1 MSDTPSRLFRLLH
14 LEDSP
19 TDARYIHDR
28 LDAEG
33 LRPEVVLVDS
43 RDALHAALS
52 ERFDLVLCDYNLPGF
67 DGLSALKL
75 IRERQPEVPVIVVS
89 GSIDEEE
96 AVKCLHLGATDY
108 LLKQRMERF
117 VPAVRRALQ
126 EARDQK
132 RRRTNES
139 LLRLAGRFARLGG
152 WAVDLPAADMEL
164 SDEVCALHGLPPGSR
179 PPLGD
184 FTAAYTKDSRL
195 VVEDAFNRCIRD
207 GTAFDLEAQLV
218 TAAGQP
224 VSVRLIG
231 EAVRDPR
238 GAVTRVHGA
247 LQDITERKA
256 MDARLLRIQRLES
269 IGTLAGGIAHDLN
282 NVLAPIVMGVDLL
295 KQGALDPEANRVLKN
310 IEKSAR
316 RGTDLVKQVLSFARG
331 VEGARVAVHLG
342 HVIAEV
348 VSIATN
354 SFPKN
359 IEIITDVPSHLPLV
373 TGDPTQL
380 SQVLLNLCVNARDA
394 LPRGG
399 QLVLSATSV
408 AVDGPYAATQHAVP
422 VGHYVKV
429 CVTDTGEGIPKHQLE
444 RIFDPFFTTKEQG
457 KGTGLGLAT
466 SLGIVRSHGGY
477 LNVTSEPGV
486 GSRFEVFLPATGEVR
501 PTQSSA
507 STPPFLP
514 QGSGEL
520 VLVVDDETAVTGVTR
535 DTLERNGYRV
545 ITAQDGSEAVGLY
558 ALHRNDIS
566 VVLTDLMMPVM
577 DGSTLITALKRI
589 TPSVRII
596 AASGLDAGDQMA
608 KATRLGV
615 RHFLAKPY
623 TAETLLVTLQQTLE
637 KA

>member
-1 MSDTPSRLFRLLH
+1 MNPPPSTLRLLH

-19 TDARYIHDR
+19 VDARYIHDR
-28 LDAEG
+28 LEAEG
-33 LRPEVVLVDS
+33 LTPEVSLVDNRES
-43 RDALHAALS
+43 LLHALTG
-52 ERFDLVLCDYNLPGF
+52 RYDLVLCDYNLPGF

-75 IRERQPEVPVIVVS
+75 IRERLPDTPVIVVS

-108 LLKQRMERF
+108 ILKQRMERF

-126 EARDQK
+126 EALELK

-152 WAVDLPAADMEL
+152 WAIDHPFERFEL
-164 SDEVCALHGLPPGSR
+164 SDEACELHALPPGSR
-179 PPLGD
+179 PMID
-184 FTAAYTKDSRL
+184 EVMKAYTIESRPI
-195 VVEDAFNRCIRD
+195 VEDALHRCVRD

-218 TAAGQP
+218 TGGNRSVA
-224 VSVRLIG
+224 VRLIG
-231 EAVRDPR
+231 EAARDVV
-238 GAVTRVHGA
+238 GTVIRVHGA
-247 LQDITERKA
+247 IQDITERKA

-295 KQGALDPEANRVLKN
+295 KQGALDPEGGRILKN

-331 VEGARVAVHLG
+331 VEGARVAVHVG
-342 HVIAEV
+342 HVISEV
-348 VSIATN
+348 THMAGN

-359 IEIITDVPSHLPLV
+359 IELVTDVPPLLPLV
-373 TGDPTQL
+373 VGDPTQL

-394 LPRGG
+394 LPKGG
-399 QLVLSATSV
+399 RIVLGAR
-408 AVDGPYAATQHAVP
+408 AVTIDGPYAATQHAVP
-422 VGHYVKV
+422 VGRYVILS
-429 CVTDTGEGIPKHQLE
+429 VTDTGEGIPKSHIE
-444 RIFDPFFTTKEQG
+444 RIFDPFFTTKAQG

-477 LNVTSEPGV
+477 LNVSSEPGH
-486 GSRFEVFLPATGEVR
+486 GSRFEVVLPAAGEDVSTAPR
-501 PTQSSA
+501 GSS
-507 STPPFLP
+507 PPFLP

-520 VLVVDDETAVTGVTR
+520 VLVVDDEPTIAGVTR
-535 DTLERNGYRV
+535 ETLERNGYRV

-558 ALHRNDIS
+558 ALRRQEIA
-566 VVLTDLMMPVM
+566 VVLTDLTMPVM
-577 DGSTLITALKRI
+577 DGSTLIAALKRI
-589 TPSVRII
+589 TPEVRIV
-596 AASGLDAGDQMA
+596 AASGFGAGEQFA

-615 RHFLAKPY
+615 RHLLSKPY
-623 TAETLLVTLQQTLE
+623 TAEKLLVTLHDTL
-637 KA
+637 KQH